1 MKKKK
6 SLQSICAVEQSPQ
19 KEKILELYLAMR
31 NGLTKSALYRQYIQP
46 LDSNISY
53 ASFYHWTKDIDRII
67 QEEFDAYVQDST
79 TLDAQKQIKEQM
91 IINSVADLLHDK
103 INKLMGNPEQKEKL
117 TVKEVLNLYKISKD
131 IEGQNKTLVLQGH
144 GEKRKDATLLL
155 FYNLLHDGRIN
166 ANAIQQ
172 LEDGV
177 RTELES
183 LPDDE
188 RVSIEAETRD
198 TEGFENVSRGG
209 KES

>member
-6 SLQSICAVEQSPQ
+6 SLQSICAVEQSLQ

-31 NGLTKSALYRQYIQP
+31 NGTTKSALYRQYIQP
-46 LDSNISY
+46 LDNNISY
-53 ASFYHWTKDIDRII
+53 TSFYNWTKDIDRMI

-79 TLDAQKQIKEQM
+79 TLEVQKQIKEQM
-91 IINSVADLLHDK
+91 VINSVADLLHDK
-103 INKLMGNPEQKEKL
+103 INKLMATPEQKDKL
-117 TVKEVLNLYKISKD
+117 TVREVLNFYKISKE
-131 IEGQNKTLVLQGH
+131 IEGQNKTLALQGH

-155 FYNLLHDGRIN
+155 FYNLLHDGRID

-172 LEDGV
+172 LENGV

-188 RVSIEAETRD
+188 RVSIEAEVGSA
-198 TEGFENVSRGG
+198 EGYEDVSGG
-209 KES
+209 GEES